1 MNTYINTLNYMD
13 TNISIFRLVDED
25 VEFEVVKGFNTDK
38 ELVNNIKEFLNEF
51 KIKSCD
57 LYLPSNLI
65 DKDDILNE
73 LVEGKDYKVKNIDEV
88 ESIKI
93 NLEKRMIELYN
104 RKNNKNK

>member
-65 DKDDILNE
+65 DKDDVLNE